1 MKRDS
6 RHVKKDL
13 DNESE
18 SSFKLTLTTNIIK
31 APTHKKYTL
40 QKT

>member
-1 MKRDS
+1 MKRDI

-13 DNESE
+13 DNE